1 MDRIIV
7 KVTSPP
13 YKYKML
19 VINTT
24 DKTFRKANIKVLSG
38 DKEATTE
45 CLNVG
50 IITEQFVENN
60 RYSKF
65 KDTAVINKVEAEKSC
80 ISDIIASD
88 DKEHI
93 SFGKALIDATIF
105 YIHSNYPSIN
115 KVILSDSS
123 NIQCDIKPKESL
135 DLYTYSIALHKESW
149 YESNFGARIENEAKY
164 ATYRAK
170 VERYASKETKAGIT
184 WEGIHRMTKINEY
197 AYQQMREN
205 VESWKAL
212 YEGCLTL
219 PEFFIKLTKMIHR
232 NLKCRFYNGWLES
245 MIRSYIGKED
255 TQWIIEIGPFVAKI
269 SEERKPV
276 FEIMD
281 GGSYTIKGKRKIM
294 SYKQRYHHNCRKSS
308 KKNKSYRIT
317 QKLRQHNSR

>member
-45 CLNVG
+45 CL
-50 IITEQFVENN
+50 
-60 RYSKF
+60 
-65 KDTAVINKVEAEKSC
+65 
-80 ISDIIASD
+80 
-88 DKEHI
+88 
-93 SFGKALIDATIF
+93 
-105 YIHSNYPSIN
+105 
-115 KVILSDSS
+115 
-123 NIQCDIKPKESL
+123 
-135 DLYTYSIALHKESW
+135 
-149 YESNFGARIENEAKY
+149 
-164 ATYRAK
+164 
-170 VERYASKETKAGIT
+170 
-184 WEGIHRMTKINEY
+184 
-197 AYQQMREN
+197 
-205 VESWKAL
+205 
-212 YEGCLTL
+212 
-219 PEFFIKLTKMIHR
+219 
-232 NLKCRFYNGWLES
+232 
-245 MIRSYIGKED
+245 
-255 TQWIIEIGPFVAKI
+255 
-269 SEERKPV
+269 EERKPV